1 MPVPVFDTVQTVWP
15 NFHHREVQVRHQ
27 VMAHCCAVR
36 TLRALHALTYEPCS
50 DRVRRP
56 YRKHQRFHHQHRDRG
71 LRLGHRPDVRIH
83 QELRLV
89 RHLVR
94 HLGVRSLRQPDVA
107 RLKSHLDVERHH
119 RHPVRHLGD
128 LDRQGDL
135 HHRQDEGRQG
145 DPFPV
150 MERKDCCQGG

>member
-1 MPVPVFDTVQTVWP
+1 M
-15 NFHHREVQVRHQ
+15 
-27 VMAHCCAVR
+27 
-36 TLRALHALTYEPCS
+36 HALTYEPCS
-50 DRVRRP
+50 DRVRLP
-56 YRKHQRFHHQHRDRG
+56 YRRHQRFHRQHRDHG
-71 LRLGHRPDVRIH
+71 LRLG
-83 QELRLV
+83 
-89 RHLVR
+89 R
-94 HLGVRSLRQPDVA
+94 HLGERIHPELHPERRLGRRHPDVQSLRQPDVA